1 MGKKKGLFQRK
12 SISLLVLILLAN
24 NIHSDDILISID
36 KHKSKFENVALEIWD
51 YAELG
56 YLEKNSS
63 SLLASSLEDEGFTIK
78 KGLAGIPSAFIA
90 EFNNGGPVIG
100 ILGEFDALPGLAQTT
115 SPFKEVANNSNG
127 AGHACGHHLF
137 GAASA
142 WAAVAIKEWIVKNN
156 IRGTIRFYG
165 TPAEEGGS
173 GKVYMVREGLFED
186 VDIVLHWHPD
196 DSNSANSRTSNS
208 NKSAKFTFSGISAHA
223 AGSPEQG
230 RSALDG
236 VEAMNHMVNMMR
248 EHIPQESR
256 IHYVITKGGL
266 APNVVPDLAE
276 VYYYVRHPKM
286 TVVEDLFLR
295 VVNTA
300 NGAAIGTDT
309 KMTYEVMHGN
319 FSLLPNDTLQKI
331 VHKNLE
337 SLGGIKYN
345 AQENEYASL
354 MYETFFEPDNQIGS
368 QETVRPFKTSHGYGS
383 TDVGDVSWNVP
394 TAGFRAATWV
404 PGTASHSW
412 QAVASGGT
420 SIGLK
425 GAELA
430 AKTLAM
436 SAIEIYSNPSII
448 EEAKAE
454 LNERVGKNFEYK
466 PLLGDRNPPLEY
478 RKVN

>member
-1 MGKKKGLFQRK
+1 MGKKKGIFQKK
-12 SISLLVLILLAN
+12 SISLLVLILITN
-24 NIHSDDILISID
+24 NINSDAVINSIEI
-36 KHKSKFENVALEIWD
+36 HKEKFENIAINIWN

-56 YLEKNSS
+56 YQEKQSS
-63 SLLASSLEDEGFTIK
+63 NLLAQSLKDEGFVIK
-78 KGLAGIPSAFIA
+78 KGVADIPSAFIA

-100 ILGEFDALPGLAQTT
+100 ILGEFDALPGLAQST
-115 SPFKEVANNSNG
+115 SPFKEVIDNETG

-142 WAAVAIKEWIVKNN
+142 WAAVAVKEWLVKNN
-156 IRGTIRFYG
+156 VPGTIRFYG

-173 GKVYMVREGLFED
+173 GKVYMVREGLFND
-186 VDIVLHWHPD
+186 VDVVLHWHPD
-196 DSNSANSRTSNS
+196 DTNSANSRTSNA
-208 NKSAKFTFSGISAHA
+208 NKSAKFTFRGISAHA

-295 VVNTA
+295 VLKTA
-300 NGAAIGTDT
+300 NGAALGTDT
-309 KMTYEVMHGN
+309 KMSYEVMHGN

-337 SLGGIKYN
+337 QLGGVIYN
-345 AQENEYASL
+345 NEENEYASNI
-354 MYETFFEPDNQIGS
+354 YSTFIEPNNKIGT
-368 QETVRPFKTSHGYGS
+368 QESVRPFKSSHGYGS

-394 TAGFRAATWV
+394 TAGFRTATWV
-404 PGTASHSW
+404 PGTAAHSW

-430 AKTLAM
+430 AKTLAKT
-436 SAIEIYSNPSII
+436 ATEIFLDTSII
-448 EEAKAE
+448 DISKNE
-454 LNERVGKNFEYK
+454 LKYRVGNNFEYK
-466 PLLGDRNPPLEY
+466 PLLGDRKPPLDY

>member
-1 MGKKKGLFQRK
+1 MGRKKSLFRK
-12 SISLLVLILLAN
+12 QSISALILILLSN
-24 NIHSDDILISID
+24 NILSDDVLESIES
-36 KHKSKFENVALEIWD
+36 HKTKFQNVALEIWN

-56 YLEKNSS
+56 YQEEQSS
-63 SLLASSLEDEGFTIK
+63 SLLASSLEDAGFTIK
-78 KGLAGIPSAFIA
+78 KGVAGIPSAFIA

-115 SPFKEVANNSNG
+115 SPFKEVLDNPTG

-142 WAAVAIKEWIVKNN
+142 WAAVSVKEWIIKNN
-156 IRGTIRFYG
+156 IPGTIRFYG

-173 GKVYMVREGLFED
+173 GKVYMVREGLFND

-196 DSNSANSRTSNS
+196 DANSANSRTSNS
-208 NKSAKFTFSGISAHA
+208 NKSAKFTFNGISAHA

-286 TVVEDLFLR
+286 SIVEDLFAR

-300 NGAAIGTDT
+300 SGAAMGTDT

-319 FSLLPNDTLQKI
+319 FSLLPNDTLQKV
-331 VHKNLE
+331 VHGNLKN
-337 SLGGIKYN
+337 LGGITYDGY
-345 AQENEYASL
+345 ENEYASEI
-354 MYETFFEPDNQIGS
+354 YTTFFEPDNEIGS
-368 QETVRPFKTSHGYGS
+368 QELVRPFKTSHGYGS

-394 TAGFRAATWV
+394 TAGLRTATWV

-430 AKTLAM
+430 AKTLAK
-436 SAIEIYSNPSII
+436 SAVEIFSNPSII
-448 EEAKAE
+448 IDSKNE
-454 LNERVGKNFEYK
+454 LKSRVGNDFQYK
-466 PLLGDRNPPLEY
+466 PLLGDREPPLDY

>member
-1 MGKKKGLFQRK
+1 MGRKKSLFRK
-12 SISLLVLILLAN
+12 QSISALILILLSN
-24 NIHSDDILISID
+24 NILSDDVLESIEL
-36 KHKSKFENVALEIWD
+36 HKTKFQNVALEIWS

-56 YLEKNSS
+56 YQEEQSS
-63 SLLASSLEDEGFTIK
+63 SLLASSLEDAGFTIK
-78 KGLAGIPSAFIA
+78 KGVAGIPSAFIA

-115 SPFKEVANNSNG
+115 SPFKEVIDNPTG

-142 WAAVAIKEWIVKNN
+142 WAAVSVKEWIVKNN
-156 IRGTIRFYG
+156 IPGTIRFYG

-173 GKVYMVREGLFED
+173 GKVYMVREGLFND

-196 DSNSANSRTSNS
+196 DANSANSRTSNS
-208 NKSAKFTFSGISAHA
+208 NKSAKFTFNGISAHA

-286 TVVEDLFLR
+286 SIVEELFAR

-300 NGAAIGTDT
+300 SGAAIGTDT

-331 VHKNLE
+331 VYGNLE
-337 SLGGIKYN
+337 SLGGITYDSF
-345 AQENEYASL
+345 ENEYASEI
-354 MYETFFEPDNQIGS
+354 YTTFFEPDNKIGS
-368 QETVRPFKTSHGYGS
+368 QELVRPFNTSHGYGS

-394 TAGFRAATWV
+394 TAGLRTATWV

-430 AKTLAM
+430 AKTLAK
-436 SAIEIYSNPSII
+436 SAVEIFSNPSII
-448 EEAKAE
+448 IDSKNE
-454 LNERVGKNFEYK
+454 LKTRVGNDFQYK
-466 PLLGDRNPPLEY
+466 PLLGDREPPLDY

>member
-1 MGKKKGLFQRK
+1 MGWKKNIFQRK
-12 SISLLVLILLAN
+12 SIGFITFVLISNIIVAEDI
-24 NIHSDDILISID
+24 IHSIN
-36 KHKSKFENVALEIWD
+36 KHKHNFEDVALEIWEF
-51 YAELG
+51 AELG
-56 YLEKNSS
+56 YQEIKSS
-63 SLLASSLEDEGFTIK
+63 NRLAESLENQGFKIE
-78 KGLAGIPSAFIA
+78 KGVAGIPTAFIA

-100 ILGEFDALPGLAQTT
+100 ILGEFDALPGLAQTN
-115 SPFKEVANNSNG
+115 SPFKEVINNSTG

-142 WAAVAIKEWIVKNN
+142 WAAVAVKEWLVKNN
-156 IRGTIRFYG
+156 IKGTIRFYG

-173 GKVYMVREGLFED
+173 GKVYMVREGLFKD
-186 VDIVLHWHPD
+186 VDVVLHWHPD
-196 DSNSANSRTSNS
+196 DNNSANSRTSNA
-208 NKSAKFTFSGISAHA
+208 NKSARFTFKGISAHA

-266 APNVVPDLAE
+266 APNVVPDIAE

-286 TVVEDLFLR
+286 TVVDELFLR
-295 VVNTA
+295 VA
-300 NGAAIGTDT
+300 NAASGAAMGTDT
-309 KMTYEVMHGN
+309 NMSYEVMHGN
-319 FSLLPNDTLQKI
+319 FSLLPNDTIQKI

-337 SLGGIKYN
+337 SFGGITYD
-345 AQENEYASL
+345 ENENKYANEI
-354 MYETFFEPDNQIGS
+354 YNTFIKPDNEIGS
-368 QETVRPFKTSHGYGS
+368 QENIRPFRTSHGYGS

-394 TAGFRAATWV
+394 TAGLRTATWV
-404 PGTASHSW
+404 PGTAAHSW

-430 AKTLAM
+430 AKVLAK
-436 SAIEIYSNPSII
+436 SAVEIFSDQTII
-448 EEAKAE
+448 EQAKKE
-454 LNERVGKNFEYK
+454 QRIRVGENFNYK
-466 PLLGDRNPPLEY
+466 PLLGDRNPPLDY

>member
-1 MGKKKGLFQRK
+1 MGKKKGIFQKK
-12 SISLLVLILLAN
+12 SISLLVLILITN
-24 NIHSDDILISID
+24 NIYSDAVINSID
-36 KHKSKFENVALEIWD
+36 VHKEKFENIAINIWN

-56 YLEKNSS
+56 YQEKQSS
-63 SLLASSLEDEGFTIK
+63 NLLAQSLKDEGFVIK
-78 KGLAGIPSAFIA
+78 KGVADIPSAFIA

-100 ILGEFDALPGLAQTT
+100 ILGEFDALPGLAQST
-115 SPFKEVANNSNG
+115 SPFKEVIDNETG

-142 WAAVAIKEWIVKNN
+142 WAAVAVKEWLVKNN
-156 IRGTIRFYG
+156 VPGTIRFYG

-173 GKVYMVREGLFED
+173 GKVYMVREGLFND

-196 DSNSANSRTSNS
+196 DTNSANSRTSNA
-208 NKSAKFTFSGISAHA
+208 NKSAKFTFRGISAHA

-295 VVNTA
+295 VLKTA
-300 NGAAIGTDT
+300 NGAALGTDT
-309 KMTYEVMHGN
+309 KMSYEVMHGN

-337 SLGGIKYN
+337 QLGGVIYN
-345 AQENEYASL
+345 NEENEYASNI
-354 MYETFFEPDNQIGS
+354 YSTFIEPNNKIGT
-368 QETVRPFKTSHGYGS
+368 QESVRPFKSSHGYGS

-394 TAGFRAATWV
+394 TAGFRTATWV
-404 PGTASHSW
+404 PGTAAHSW

-430 AKTLAM
+430 AKTLAKT
-436 SAIEIYSNPSII
+436 ATEIFLDTSII
-448 EEAKAE
+448 DISKNE
-454 LNERVGKNFEYK
+454 LKYRVGKNFEYK
-466 PLLGDRNPPLEY
+466 PLLGDRKPPLDY

>member
-24 NIHSDDILISID
+24 NVNSDDVLISIN
-36 KHKSKFENVALEIWD
+36 KHKAKFENVALQIWD

-78 KGLAGIPSAFIA
+78 RGLAGIPSAFIA

-115 SPFKEVANNSNG
+115 SPFKEIANNSNG

-142 WAAVAIKEWIVKNN
+142 WAAVVIKEWIVKNN
-156 IRGTIRFYG
+156 IQGTIRFYG

-173 GKVYMVREGLFED
+173 GKVYMVREGLFKD

-276 VYYYVRHPKM
+276 VYYYVRHPEM
-286 TVVEDLFLR
+286 SVVEDLFLR

-300 NGAAIGTDT
+300 NGAALGTDT
-309 KMTYEVMHGN
+309 KMSYEVMHGN

-337 SLGGIKYN
+337 SLGGVKYN
-345 AQENEYASL
+345 AQENEYASV

-430 AKTLAM
+430 AKTLAK

-448 EEAKAE
+448 DEAKAE
-454 LNERVGKNFEYK
+454 LNERVGDNFEYK

>member
-1 MGKKKGLFQRK
+1 MGRKKSLFRK
-12 SISLLVLILLAN
+12 QSISALILILLSN
-24 NIHSDDILISID
+24 NILSDDVLESIES
-36 KHKSKFENVALEIWD
+36 HKTKFQNVALEIWN

-56 YLEKNSS
+56 YQEEQSS
-63 SLLASSLEDEGFTIK
+63 SLLASSLEDAGFTIK
-78 KGLAGIPSAFIA
+78 KGVAGIPSAFIA

-115 SPFKEVANNSNG
+115 SPFKEVLDNPTG

-142 WAAVAIKEWIVKNN
+142 WAAVSVKEWIIKNN
-156 IRGTIRFYG
+156 IPGTIRFYG

-173 GKVYMVREGLFED
+173 GKVYMVREGLFND

-196 DSNSANSRTSNS
+196 DANSANSRTSNS
-208 NKSAKFTFSGISAHA
+208 NKSAKFTFNGISAHA

-286 TVVEDLFLR
+286 SIVEDLFAR

-300 NGAAIGTDT
+300 SGAAMGTDT

-319 FSLLPNDTLQKI
+319 FSLLPNDTLQKV
-331 VHKNLE
+331 VHGNLKN
-337 SLGGIKYN
+337 LGGITYDGY
-345 AQENEYASL
+345 ENEYASEI
-354 MYETFFEPDNQIGS
+354 YTTFFEPDNEIGS
-368 QETVRPFKTSHGYGS
+368 QELVRPFKTSHGYGS

-394 TAGFRAATWV
+394 TAGLRTATWV

-430 AKTLAM
+430 AKTLAK
-436 SAIEIYSNPSII
+436 SAIEIFSNPSII
-448 EEAKAE
+448 IDSKNE
-454 LNERVGKNFEYK
+454 LKSRVGNDFQYK
-466 PLLGDRNPPLEY
+466 PLLGDREPPLDY

>member
-1 MGKKKGLFQRK
+1 MGKKKSIFQKK
-12 SISLLVLILLAN
+12 SISLLVLILITN
-24 NIHSDDILISID
+24 NINSDAVINSID
-36 KHKSKFENVALEIWD
+36 VHKEKFENIAINIWN

-56 YLEKNSS
+56 YQEKQSS
-63 SLLASSLEDEGFTIK
+63 NLLAQSLKDEGFVIK
-78 KGLAGIPSAFIA
+78 KGVADIPSAFIA

-100 ILGEFDALPGLAQTT
+100 ILGEFDALPGLAQST
-115 SPFKEVANNSNG
+115 SPFKEVIDNETG

-142 WAAVAIKEWIVKNN
+142 WAAVAVKEWLVKNN
-156 IRGTIRFYG
+156 VPGTIRFYG

-173 GKVYMVREGLFED
+173 GKVYMVREGLFND

-196 DSNSANSRTSNS
+196 DTNSANSRTSNA
-208 NKSAKFTFSGISAHA
+208 NKSAKFTFRGISAHA

-295 VVNTA
+295 VLKTA
-300 NGAAIGTDT
+300 NGAALGTDT
-309 KMTYEVMHGN
+309 KMSYEVMHGN

-337 SLGGIKYN
+337 QLGGVIYN
-345 AQENEYASL
+345 NEENKYASNI
-354 MYETFFEPDNQIGS
+354 YSTFIEPNNKIGT
-368 QETVRPFKTSHGYGS
+368 QESVRPFKSSHGYGS

-394 TAGFRAATWV
+394 TAGFRTATWV
-404 PGTASHSW
+404 PGTAAHSW

-430 AKTLAM
+430 AKTLAKT
-436 SAIEIYSNPSII
+436 ATEIFLDTSII
-448 EEAKAE
+448 DISKNE
-454 LNERVGKNFEYK
+454 LKYRVGNNFEYK
-466 PLLGDRNPPLEY
+466 PLLGDRKPPLDY

>member
-1 MGKKKGLFQRK
+1 MGWKKNIFQRK
-12 SISLLVLILLAN
+12 SIGFITFVLISNIIVAEDI
-24 NIHSDDILISID
+24 IHSIN
-36 KHKSKFENVALEIWD
+36 KHKHNFEDVALEIWEF
-51 YAELG
+51 AELG
-56 YLEKNSS
+56 YQEIKSS
-63 SLLASSLEDEGFTIK
+63 NRLAESLENQGFKIE
-78 KGLAGIPSAFIA
+78 KGVAGIPTAFIA

-100 ILGEFDALPGLAQTT
+100 ILGEFDALPGLAQTN
-115 SPFKEVANNSNG
+115 SPFKEVINNSTG

-142 WAAVAIKEWIVKNN
+142 WAAVAIKEWLVKNN
-156 IRGTIRFYG
+156 MKGTIRFYG

-173 GKVYMVREGLFED
+173 GKVYMVREGLFKD
-186 VDIVLHWHPD
+186 VDVVLHWHPD
-196 DSNSANSRTSNS
+196 DNNSANSRTSNA
-208 NKSAKFTFSGISAHA
+208 NKSARFTFKGISAHA

-266 APNVVPDLAE
+266 APNVVPDIAE

-286 TVVEDLFLR
+286 TVVDELFLR
-295 VVNTA
+295 VA
-300 NGAAIGTDT
+300 NAASGAAMGTDT
-309 KMTYEVMHGN
+309 NMSYEVMHGN
-319 FSLLPNDTLQKI
+319 FSLLPNDTIQKI
-331 VHKNLE
+331 VYKNLE
-337 SLGGIKYN
+337 SFGGITYD
-345 AQENEYASL
+345 ENENKYANEI
-354 MYETFFEPDNQIGS
+354 YNTFIKPDNEIGS
-368 QETVRPFKTSHGYGS
+368 QENIRPFRTSHGYGS

-394 TAGFRAATWV
+394 TAGLRTATWV
-404 PGTASHSW
+404 PGTAAHSW

-430 AKTLAM
+430 AKVLAK
-436 SAIEIYSNPSII
+436 SAVEIFSDQTII
-448 EEAKAE
+448 EQAKKE
-454 LNERVGKNFEYK
+454 QRIRVGKNFNYK
-466 PLLGDRNPPLEY
+466 PLLGDRSPPLDY